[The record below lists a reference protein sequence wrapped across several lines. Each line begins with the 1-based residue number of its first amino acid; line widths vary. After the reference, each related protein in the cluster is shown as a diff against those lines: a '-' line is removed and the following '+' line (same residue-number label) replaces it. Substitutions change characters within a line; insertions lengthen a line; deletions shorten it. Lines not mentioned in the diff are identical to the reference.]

1 MGISLSVDSAINF
14 DNYCDKTRMSRSK
27 AVADRIEKFCSNN
40 KERKDNKQM
49 KSRKNNQRKAFSITI
64 STTLLAYVDKAAKA
78 DNRSRS
84 NYIEAVLAKLARS
97 RKENEQ

>member
-1 MGISLSVDSAINF
+1 
-14 DNYCDKTRMSRSK
+14 
-27 AVADRIEKFCSNN
+27 
-40 KERKDNKQM
+40 M
-49 KSRKNNQRKAFSITI
+49 KSRKNNQRKAISITI